1 MEGTKY
7 RGDYLKSR
15 WAPVNSSVLRS
26 ACPHMGR
33 TAAMHERFKSSCD
46 SRNARRGAAEGISSL
61 GLAAAAEEGEEQNVR
76 GIISGAGDQG
86 PM

>member
-1 MEGTKY
+1 MEGAKY

-15 WAPVNSSVLRS
+15 WAPENSSALRS

-33 TAAMHERFKSSCD
+33 TAATRERCKSSCD
-46 SRNARRGAAEGISSL
+46 SRNARRGAAEGISSS

-76 GIISGAGDQG
+76 EMISGAGDQR